1 MFELKDLPSHAT
13 LLQFAA
19 RFPSLDISALETWL
33 SLMRVSAELMADF
46 EALLAQHGLSQ
57 TKFWVLILLKRNPAG
72 LALTQ
77 LAASA
82 GVSNPTMTGI
92 VDRMERDLLVA
103 RHNDLA
109 DRRAFIVQLTPA
121 GEALL
126 DATLPHHYERVG
138 NLLTPLSPEER
149 AQLSTLLLKLL
160 PAIPR

>member
-33 SLMRVSAELMADF
+33 SLMRVSSELMADF

-72 LALTQ
+72 LVLTQ

-92 VDRMERDLLVA
+92 IDRMERDLLVA
-103 RHNDLA
+103 RHNDA
-109 DRRAFIVQLTPA
+109 SDRRAYIVQLTPSGA
-121 GEALL
+121 VLL
-126 DATLPHHYERVG
+126 DTTLPHHYEQVG
-138 NLLTPLSPEER
+138 SLLNPLSAEER
-149 AQLSTLLLKLL
+149 AQLSALLLKLL
-160 PAIPR
+160 PTAPR